1 MPKQDDKIF
10 SRRAFAQRAALLS
23 ATAGI
28 APSGLLLQRDS
39 SAQVSIQLPD
49 NFPKLS
55 AEGQAEADARYQLA
69 LSRYGSRLS
78 EEQKKTIKLMCYT
91 AQPGLERL
99 RSFQLKNGDVPDLFL
114 KPIVERE
121 KQPSAS
127 PSNPSVA
134 TGKKS

>member
-1 MPKQDDKIF
+1 MSKPNDKVF

-28 APSGLLLQRDS
+28 APPGLLLQTDS
-39 SAQVSIQLPD
+39 SAQESIQLPD

-55 AEGQAEADARYQLA
+55 AEGQAEAEARYQLVQ
-69 LSRYGSRLS
+69 SRYGSRLN
-78 EEQKKTIKLMCYT
+78 EEQTKLIKLMCYM

-114 KPIVERE
+114 RPLVERE
-121 KQPSAS
+121 KQLSGN
-127 PSNPSVA
+127 PSNQSVA